1 MEHATASVLS
11 KTTATHPG
19 HQPYQVYEG
28 LQRLEYVRTHTQSL
42 SGRSLGGLDR
52 AAALP
57 GQRRRGRSGGSVQ
70 EELEEVVSVEAFSES
85 VVALRTPSI
94 PDWLCEGLL
103 VSVG

>member
-1 MEHATASVLS
+1 MSLTAGRPSV
-11 KTTATHPG
+11 
-19 HQPYQVYEG
+19 E
-28 LQRLEYVRTHTQSL
+28 R
-42 SGRSLGGLDR
+42 
-52 AAALP
+52 
-57 GQRRRGRSGGSVQ
+57 VQ